1 MAFRGH
7 FEHSLDA
14 KHRLSIPARYRTEFG
29 SGLVLSKDSDACITV
44 STPEA
49 HEQKVD
55 RALAGK
61 NPLSPEYKR
70 IQRYFQ
76 GNSFDLDL
84 DSAGRVTLP
93 VKLLAHASVDKEV
106 VVAGV
111 GEHLEVWSRE
121 GWQAEQEALDAGIE
135 EVTSSLGDAP

>member
-14 KHRLSIPARYRTEFG
+14 KHRLSIPARYRAALA

-44 STPEA
+44 ATPEA

-93 VKLLAHASVDKEV
+93 VKLLAHAGVDKEV

-135 EVTSSLGDAP
+135 EVTSSLGDAS